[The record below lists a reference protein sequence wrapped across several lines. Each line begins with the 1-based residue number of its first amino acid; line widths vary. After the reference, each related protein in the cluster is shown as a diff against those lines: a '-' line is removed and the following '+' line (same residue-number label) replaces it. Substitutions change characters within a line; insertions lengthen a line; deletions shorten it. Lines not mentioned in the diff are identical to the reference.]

1 MYAVNYYTG
10 QNYVK
15 KEVPENVKG
24 YFLNK
29 DWNEFN
35 AQEQV
40 IFQGDTVYWCV
51 Y

>member
-1 MYAVNYYTG
+1 MNYYTE
-10 QNYVK
+10 QNYMK
-15 KEVPENVKG
+15 KEVPEAVEK
-24 YFLNK
+24 YFLDK

-35 AQEQV
+35 VQEQI